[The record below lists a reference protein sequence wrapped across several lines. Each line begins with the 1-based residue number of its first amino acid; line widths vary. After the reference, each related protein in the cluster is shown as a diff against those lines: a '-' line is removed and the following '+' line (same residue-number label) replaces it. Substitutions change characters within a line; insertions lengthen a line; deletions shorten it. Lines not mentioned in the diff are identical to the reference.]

1 MSNQPNPN
9 VFFRGEDMGIGNFPI
24 KGGTINNGGPA
35 FPMGYHPEGNNA
47 DHFGM
52 TLRQYAAIK
61 LRVPD
66 SGTDWLDDMI
76 RKSNRDYFAAK
87 AINEVG
93 WYNNINQS
101 AIMAYEIADALL
113 KAREAK

>member
-1 MSNQPNPN
+1 MSA
-9 VFFRGEDMGIGNFPI
+9 PI
-24 KGGTINNGGPA
+24 NDGGPA
-35 FPMGYHPEGNNA
+35 FARTGA
-47 DHFGM
+47 DGHTSPQIGM

-76 RKSNRDYFAAK
+76 RKSNRDHFAAK

-101 AIMAYEIADALL
+101 AIMAYEIADSML